1 MAPIPTVTLDTNI
14 FMEFWNDGD
23 KAVVVEALLNLAASA
38 QVDLAITNRVGED
51 VPLPPLAERINDLPK
66 LNVEQIGSV
75 FRLGHSALDG
85 GDMFGSDSFLDVI
98 DVLED
103 KMDLEGR
110 VKKRPD
116 WRDWDHLHGH
126 YLTGRDTFLTW
137 DRPILDV
144 ASELLS
150 RLGIVVMKPEKFL
163 SQLADPQ
170 LDSP

>member
-1 MAPIPTVTLDTNI
+1 MTPIPTITLDTNI
-14 FMEFWNDGD
+14 FMEFWNEGD
-23 KAVVVEALLNLAASA
+23 KAGVVEALLNLAASA
-38 QVDLAITNRVGED
+38 QVDLATTNRIAVD

-75 FRLGHSALDG
+75 FRLGHSALGG
-85 GDMFGSDSFLDVI
+85 GDMIGSDSFLDVI
-98 DVLED
+98 NALEH

-137 DRPILDV
+137 DQPILDV

-150 RLGIVVMKPEKFL
+150 SLGIGAMKPEKFL
-163 SQLADPQ
+163 SQIADPQ